1 MALTL
6 EFLVKTL
13 CPQGWAAQIGGDHP
27 VREAVID
34 SRRAG
39 PGTLFVALTGEKTD
53 GHDYVR
59 QAIENGALAALVER
73 DVDVPY
79 PVVDLR
85 PGGGDERQAVPLPTP
100 LVLRVESTLQAL
112 QEAARAWMR
121 HLHTRVIGIT
131 GSVGKTTTK
140 ELVADVLSRR
150 YQTLRSEGNY
160 NNEIGLPVSVLR
172 LTEEHQRAVLEMGFY
187 VPGEIAFL
195 CGIAPP
201 KVGVVTLIA
210 PVHLERAGSM
220 EAIIQGKG
228 ELVEALPPDGVAVL
242 NHDDPNVM
250 TMTAR
255 TQARVL
261 TFGLTPSADLWADQ
275 IEGLGL
281 EGVRFCLHHGEDSFW
296 VRLPLLGRHSV
307 QPALAAAAVGL
318 IEGMDWPSII
328 EGLETSR
335 SQLRLVA
342 VPGPRG
348 SLILDDTYNASP
360 PATIAALNLLGDLKQ
375 ERRIAVLGDMLELGS
390 YEEEGHR
397 QVGRQAAAIV
407 DLLVTVGG
415 RGKIIARE
423 ALGAGMPSSAV
434 KALDTA
440 EEAAAFL
447 LGELRE
453 GDAALIKGSRAVHM
467 ERIVSLLGEETD
479 NGQG

>member
-1 MALTL
+1 MSLTL
-6 EFLVKTL
+6 EFLIQAL
-13 CPQGWAAQIGGDHP
+13 CPQGWDGQTGGIHP
-27 VREAVID
+27 IREAVID

-39 PGTLFVALTGEKTD
+39 PGALFVALAGEKTD

-73 DVDVPY
+73 EVDVPCA
-79 PVVDLR
+79 VIDLR
-85 PGGGDERQAVPLPTP
+85 PCGEGRRGDVSLQTP
-100 LVLRVESTLQAL
+100 VVLRVENTLPAL
-112 QEAARAWMR
+112 QEAARAWMQSLR
-121 HLHTRVIGIT
+121 TRVIGIT

-140 ELVADVLSRR
+140 ELIADVLSRQ

-160 NNEIGLPVSVLR
+160 NNEIGLPLSVLR
-172 LTEEHQRAVLEMGFY
+172 LTEAHQRAVLEMGFY

-210 PVHLERAGSM
+210 PVHLERAGTM

-242 NHDDPNVM
+242 NHDDPRVM
-250 TMTAR
+250 SMTAR
-255 TQARVL
+255 TRARVL
-261 TFGLTPSADLWADQ
+261 TFGLTPSADVWADQ
-275 IEGLGL
+275 VEGLGL
-281 EGVRFCLHHGEDSFW
+281 EGVRFCLHHEGDSFR

-318 IEGMDWPSII
+318 VEGMNWHSII

-360 PATIAALNLLGDLKQ
+360 PSTLAALNLLGDLKQ
-375 ERRIAVLGDMLELGS
+375 KRRVAVLGDMLELGS

-397 QVGRQAAAIV
+397 QVGRQAAAV
-407 DLLVTVGG
+407 ADLLITVGE

-423 ALGAGMPSSAV
+423 ALTAGMPASAV

-447 LGELRE
+447 LEELGE
-453 GDAALIKGSRAVHM
+453 GDTALIKGSRAVHM
-467 ERIVSLLGEETD
+467 ERIVSLLGEETKS
-479 NGQG
+479 GQG